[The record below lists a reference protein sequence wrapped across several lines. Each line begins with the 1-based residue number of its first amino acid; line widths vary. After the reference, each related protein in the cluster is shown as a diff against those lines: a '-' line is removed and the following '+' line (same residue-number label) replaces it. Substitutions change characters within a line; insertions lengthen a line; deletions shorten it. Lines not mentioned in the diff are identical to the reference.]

1 MQDLLKPIKT
11 DSLKDVF
18 ISRFEELILSGKLQ
32 IGERLP
38 SERELALQLGVSRP
52 VVHEGLLD
60 LSTKG
65 LVTMIPRRGTVIND
79 YRKEGS
85 LSLLTTLF
93 NYHRGRLDPKL
104 LGSVLQMRFLL
115 EVEASKLSALNRNEG
130 HLEQFSTIIETEQR
144 LDRGD
149 VEAWTQIDFEFHHLV
164 TMSTGNILFPLLFN
178 SFKQFY
184 TNLSGKFFSSP
195 SARLEIP
202 MFHQNLFLAIEKKDA
217 DESMNIM
224 KKMLLHGEENLRRI
238 VQKQGF

>member
-1 MQDLLKPIKT
+1 MQELLKPIKA

-32 IGERLP
+32 IDQKLP

-60 LSTKG
+60 LAAKG
-65 LVTMIPRRGTVIND
+65 LVTMIPRRGTVVND

-85 LSLLTTLF
+85 LFLLTTLF
-93 NYHRGRLDPKL
+93 NYHQGRLDPKL
-104 LGSVLQMRFLL
+104 LGSVLQMRLLL
-115 EVEASKLSALNRNEG
+115 EIEASRLAALYRKEN
-130 HLEQFSTIIETEQR
+130 HLEQFAAIIETEHS

-164 TMSTGNILFPLLFN
+164 TMATGNILFPLLFN

-184 TNLSGKFFSSP
+184 TNLSGKFFASP

-202 MFHQNLFLAIEKKDA
+202 MFHKNLYGAIQRQDA

-224 KKMLLHGEENLRRI
+224 KKILLHGEKNLRQI
-238 VQKQGF
+238 IQKQGI